1 MVFTDSDGAEAEDSS
16 EAVGYNGC
24 VRDSGVRQ
32 FRRPP
37 RVQPNRRD
45 AELAALV
52 ANIPGA
58 IYRCALDRNYTMAMI
73 SDEIERISG
82 YPASD
87 FILNRARSFVSVIHP
102 DDRADVEREIADATS
117 EDRPFALEY
126 RIVRADGSVAWVL
139 ERGQLVVDA
148 DDQVSLHGVVFDISE
163 RKRAEDVLR
172 RREAEE
178 ARIAELEAARARII
192 AAQDETRRQIER
204 DLHDGAQ
211 QRLVT
216 LALIL
221 RMVKTKLAGNPE
233 AAAGLLDQAL
243 DAVAEA
249 TAELRELARGIHP
262 ALLTDRGLPAAVD
275 VLAERAPLPVTVQ
288 CALSERLPAPV
299 EAAGYYLVAEALT
312 NVARHAEAT
321 TATVC
326 LARRS
331 GCAVVSVE
339 DDGIGGA
346 SSDAGSG
353 LRGLLDRIDALGG
366 SFRVRSEPGKGTR
379 IEAEIPLTFEPPS

>member
-1 MVFTDSDGAEAEDSS
+1 MRT
-16 EAVGYNGC
+16 
-24 VRDSGVRQ
+24 SGVRQ
-32 FRRPP
+32 FRPPP
-37 RVQPNRRD
+37 RVEPNRRD

-87 FILNRARSFVSVIHP
+87 FILNRARSFASVIHP
-102 DDRADVEREIADATS
+102 DDCADVERQIAEATR
-117 EDRPFALEY
+117 EDRTFALEY

-139 ERGQLVVDA
+139 DRGQLVVDSQ
-148 DDQVSLHGVVFDISE
+148 DQVSLHGVVFDITE
-163 RKRAEDVLR
+163 RKRAEEVLR
-172 RREAEE
+172 RRETEE

-216 LALIL
+216 LALTL
-221 RMVKTKLAGNPE
+221 RMVKTKLPGDPD

-243 DAVAEA
+243 DTVTEA

-262 ALLTDRGLPAAVD
+262 ALLTGKGLAAAVD
-275 VLAERAPLPVTVQ
+275 VLADRAPVPVEVQ
-288 CALSERLPAPV
+288 CMLSERLPAPI
-299 EAAGYYLVAEALT
+299 EAAAYYVVAEALT
-312 NVARHAEAT
+312 NVARYAEAT
-321 TATVC
+321 RVTVC
-326 LARRS
+326 IARRS
-331 GCAVVSVE
+331 GSALVSVE

-353 LRGLLDRIDALGG
+353 IRGLVDRIDALGG
-366 SFRVRSEPGKGTR
+366 SLTVRSEAGKGTR
-379 IEAEIPLTFEPPS
+379 IAAQIPLGCVAATPHES

>member
-1 MVFTDSDGAEAEDSS
+1 VVFTDSDGAEAEDSS

-366 SFRVRSEPGKGTR
+366 SFSVRSEPGKGTR

>member
-1 MVFTDSDGAEAEDSS
+1 
-16 EAVGYNGC
+16 

-148 DDQVSLHGVVFDISE
+148 DEQVSLHGVVFDISE
-163 RKRAEDVLR
+163 RKRAEDSFAAVKPR
-172 RREAEE
+172 RR
-178 ARIAELEAARARII
+178 
-192 AAQDETRRQIER
+192 
-204 DLHDGAQ
+204 
-211 QRLVT
+211 
-216 LALIL
+216 
-221 RMVKTKLAGNPE
+221 
-233 AAAGLLDQAL
+233 
-243 DAVAEA
+243 
-249 TAELRELARGIHP
+249 
-262 ALLTDRGLPAAVD
+262 
-275 VLAERAPLPVTVQ
+275 
-288 CALSERLPAPV
+288 
-299 EAAGYYLVAEALT
+299 
-312 NVARHAEAT
+312 
-321 TATVC
+321 
-326 LARRS
+326 
-331 GCAVVSVE
+331 
-339 DDGIGGA
+339 
-346 SSDAGSG
+346 GSPSWK
-353 LRGLLDRIDALGG
+353 LRGRG
-366 SFRVRSEPGKGTR
+366 SSPLRTRPAGRSSATSTTGR
-379 IEAEIPLTFEPPS
+379 SNDW